1 MTYFIREF
9 ETINPKSG
17 YTSKFNL
24 LARCYVI
31 LDQLCYSVF
40 ILVYKKIE
48 AILSYMLLFNHNVA
62 SFIWQ
67 TGQKWALLWPT
78 FIFDITLEHFRHLC
92 PFWLYAFNFT
102 LELFSTASSITA
114 LLISTISLICSYSRL
129 FAIVSGW
136 I

>member
-24 LARCYVI
+24 LAKCYVI

-67 TGQKWALLWPT
+67 TGQK
-78 FIFDITLEHFRHLC
+78 
-92 PFWLYAFNFT
+92 
-102 LELFSTASSITA
+102 
-114 LLISTISLICSYSRL
+114 
-129 FAIVSGW
+129 
-136 I
+136 